1 MDEYRTPKW
10 VKAALFF
17 LLIGLIGCF
26 VMLFK
31 VNNAVEDLQQQYA
44 LVNPDNRA
52 SKGVENKQ
60 PGIVS
65 LENSADMVEMVSPS
79 VVNIEASRTGAGNF
93 PNNPFFEEF
102 FGDILVP
109 KVENSIGT
117 GFIIS
122 KEGHVVTNQ
131 HVINEAED
139 IKVNLN
145 DGRQFKAE
153 VVGQDYEMD
162 LAVLK
167 INADNDLIPLQ
178 LGDSE
183 ELRVGEWVIAIGN
196 PYGLDHTVTAGVV
209 SAKGRPMQIED
220 RIYKDL
226 IQTDAAI
233 NPGNSGGPL
242 LNTRGEVVGINTA
255 VNAQAQGI
263 GFAISINT
271 ARDILDELIKNGKV
285 IRPYIGIYLQEV
297 DKEIAEELNIEKK
310 GIVVIGVENNSPAA
324 KAGIKKYDVI
334 TSINGKQVNNYDE
347 LQEIL
352 RDLHVGDTVRVQIIR
367 EGRPIS
373 LELTLAEKP

>member
-1 MDEYRTPKW
+1 
-10 VKAALFF
+10 
-17 LLIGLIGCF
+17 
-26 VMLFK
+26 
-31 VNNAVEDLQQQYA
+31 
-44 LVNPDNRA
+44 
-52 SKGVENKQ
+52 
-60 PGIVS
+60 
-65 LENSADMVEMVSPS
+65 
-79 VVNIEASRTGAGNF
+79 
-93 PNNPFFEEF
+93 
-102 FGDILVP
+102 
-109 KVENSIGT
+109 
-117 GFIIS
+117 
-122 KEGHVVTNQ
+122 
-131 HVINEAED
+131 
-139 IKVNLN
+139 
-145 DGRQFKAE
+145 
-153 VVGQDYEMD
+153 
-162 LAVLK
+162 
-167 INADNDLIPLQ
+167 
-178 LGDSE
+178 
-183 ELRVGEWVIAIGN
+183 
-196 PYGLDHTVTAGVV
+196 VV